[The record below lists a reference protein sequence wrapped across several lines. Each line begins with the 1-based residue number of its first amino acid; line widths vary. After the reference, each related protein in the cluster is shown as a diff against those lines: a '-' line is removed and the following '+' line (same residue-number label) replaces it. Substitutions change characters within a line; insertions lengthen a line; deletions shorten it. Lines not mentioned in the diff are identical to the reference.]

1 MLLKKAGYEQKKT
14 FHSLRHQQRC
24 SFTLNSE
31 SFSSAEF
38 KNLTYLKLSNT
49 QLDSQVFE
57 NFISRFTNL
66 RNLNLDDNHI
76 EMVKRIPKSIQNFS
90 ILHNPLNNCNL
101 DTIMAVINMK
111 SLIESYSGITMQCFG
126 SDMSPEEAFVKVS

>member
-1 MLLKKAGYEQKKT
+1 MNKKKI
-14 FHSLRHQQRC
+14 HSVRHQQRC

-31 SFSSAEF
+31 SFSSAQF
-38 KNLTYLKLSNT
+38 KNLTNLKLSNT
-49 QLDSQVFE
+49 KLDSEVFE

-76 EMVKRIPKSIQNFS
+76 EMVKRIPKSIQTFS
-90 ILHNPLNNCNL
+90 ILQNPLNNCNL
-101 DTIMAVINMK
+101 DTIIAIINMK
-111 SLIESYSGITMQCFG
+111 SLIKSYSGITMKCFG